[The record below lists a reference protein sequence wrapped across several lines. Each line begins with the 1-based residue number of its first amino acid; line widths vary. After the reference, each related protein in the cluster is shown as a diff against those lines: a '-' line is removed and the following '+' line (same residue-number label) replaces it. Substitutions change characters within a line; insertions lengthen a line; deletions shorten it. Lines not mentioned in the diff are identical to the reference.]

1 MAAQEHEAHGKR
13 SRKSWHSRT
22 EYPLF
27 FEGDLKYLIH
37 LIVILGVV
45 VLTLFARFQVK
56 RSERRRNEKP
66 RHLDNVPEL
75 QQKQFKT

>member
-1 MAAQEHEAHGKR
+1 MHIPDNQ
-13 SRKSWHSRT
+13 T
-22 EYPLF
+22 LF

-66 RHLDNVPEL
+66 PFRQRAGASAETV
-75 QQKQFKT
+75 